1 MDVGV
6 GTHIPPRVVE
16 HVGTAE
22 MKTMA
27 ALLADPNPI
36 HWDPAV
42 TRALGM
48 GDRVVNQGPI
58 NMSYVMNALVSWV
71 GDEPSRL
78 RAITLRFMAN
88 VFEGDRVEA
97 GGTVTGVRDVNGERL
112 ADCDVWLDIT
122 DGSRALAG
130 TAVVALPLDMAE

>member
-6 GTHIPPRVVE
+6 GTQIPLRVVE
-16 HVGTAE
+16 HVGGAE

-27 ALLADPNPI
+27 ALLQDPNPI
-36 HWDPAV
+36 HWDPAA

-48 GDRVVNQGPI
+48 GERVVNQGPI
-58 NMSYVMNALVSWV
+58 NMSYVMNALVMWV
-71 GDEPSRL
+71 GNDPSRL

-112 ADCDVWLDIT
+112 ADCDVWLDVT
-122 DGSRALAG
+122 GGSRALAG
-130 TAVVALPLDMAE
+130 TAVLALPS

>member
-6 GTHIPPRVVE
+6 GTQIPPRVVE
-16 HVGTAE
+16 HVGGAE

-27 ALLADPNPI
+27 ALLQDPNPI
-36 HWDPAV
+36 HWDPAA

-48 GDRVVNQGPI
+48 GERVVNQGPI
-58 NMSYVMNALVSWV
+58 NMSYVMNALVMWV
-71 GDEPSRL
+71 GNDPSRL

-112 ADCDVWLDIT
+112 ADCDVWLDVT
-122 DGSRALAG
+122 GGSRALAG
-130 TAVVALPLDMAE
+130 TAVLALPS